1 VPSEEIIVLACSMKT
16 GGRCVA
22 GISTE
27 TGEWVRPVYDL
38 DEGQLAPHHYLVNG
52 REPRLLDVVRF
63 EHEGPAD
70 DPVQPENV
78 LIRDEPLEAIGRVAP
93 DDAYRRLSPHL
104 VDGPELFGNFSDSVS
119 ESEAE
124 LGVPCSLA
132 LIEPQ
137 SLWFELRQPW
147 MGRGRSKPR
156 ALFELSGSMYDFGLT
171 DRVVR
176 PRLFRAAHGTHT
188 LPELDFA
195 PPVHT
200 LLTVSL
206 GGVFRGSCWKLAA
219 GVVFLP

>member
-1 VPSEEIIVLACSMKT
+1 MACSMKT

-22 GISTE
+22 GISTQ
-27 TGEWVRPVYDL
+27 TGEWVRPVSDL
-38 DEGQLAPHHYLVNG
+38 AEGQLAPHHYLING

-63 EHEGPAD
+63 EHEGPTSEPA
-70 DPVQPENV
+70 QPENV
-78 LIRDEPLEAIGRVAP
+78 LIGDEPLEAGGRVVP
-93 DDAYRRLSPHL
+93 GEAYGRLSPHL
-104 VDGPELFGNFSDSVS
+104 VDGPELFGNFSDSLPG
-119 ESEAE
+119 EEAE
-124 LGVPCSLA
+124 LGVPSSLA

-137 SLWFELRQPW
+137 SLWLELRQPR

-156 ALFELSGSMYDFGLT
+156 ALFELSGSTYDFGLT

-176 PRLFRAAHGTHT
+176 PRLFRATHGTHT
-188 LPELDFA
+188 LPELGFA
-195 PPVHT
+195 PAVHT